1 MTFVKERTKIVA
13 DMGSTVA
20 IGEVGKEM
28 GRIWGLMD
36 QQEKMEYE
44 DAYKQDKAR
53 CDEEMKSFQ
62 LSQQFL
68 DTKVRRDMEA
78 EIAMGKYFAYLRLLG
93 GKLLPKPLV

>member
-20 IGEVGKEM
+20 IGEMGKEI
-28 GRIWGLMD
+28 GRMD

-53 CDEEMKSFQ
+53 CD
-62 LSQQFL
+62 
-68 DTKVRRDMEA
+68 
-78 EIAMGKYFAYLRLLG
+78 
-93 GKLLPKPLV
+93 